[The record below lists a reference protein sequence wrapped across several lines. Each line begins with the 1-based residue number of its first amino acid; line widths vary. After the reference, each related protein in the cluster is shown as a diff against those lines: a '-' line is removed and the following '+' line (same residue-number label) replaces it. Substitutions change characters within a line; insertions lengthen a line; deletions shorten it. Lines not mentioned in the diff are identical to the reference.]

1 MRIKDSTRNP
11 ACFKA
16 AWKYFFDKGAYLLL
30 INVLPSLLIPFALSP
45 TGALK
50 YLFSYKTIAPENF
63 FDMLVKVYELPF
75 EYWYIGI
82 IGLVLFVFDIA
93 IMLGVIDR
101 HMRIGEF
108 TVSPSRV
115 KVRLNFNVLTAL
127 RFIVLA
133 FVAFEILNLLSV
145 ALYYLWWELCKNHV
159 GWLVLSSITHVA
171 LQLGMISIMA
181 RVILWP
187 PYCLHTGMKAKD
199 AFKQATK
206 SISGRVIPT
215 MLHIVLAILPV
226 EIAMII
232 TGALGAGVVA
242 QFILDVIAYLYVVPF
257 YLVLM
262 YTLFYDVTGT
272 ERVDLE
278 RKEQSIWSKSKK
290 RKK

>member
-1 MRIKDSTRNP
+1 
-11 ACFKA
+11 
-16 AWKYFFDKGAYLLL
+16 
-30 INVLPSLLIPFALSP
+30 
-45 TGALK
+45 
-50 YLFSYKTIAPENF
+50 
-63 FDMLVKVYELPF
+63 
-75 EYWYIGI
+75 
-82 IGLVLFVFDIA
+82 
-93 IMLGVIDR
+93 
-101 HMRIGEF
+101 
-108 TVSPSRV
+108 
-115 KVRLNFNVLTAL
+115 
-127 RFIVLA
+127 
-133 FVAFEILNLLSV
+133 
-145 ALYYLWWELCKNHV
+145 
-159 GWLVLSSITHVA
+159 
-171 LQLGMISIMA
+171 
-181 RVILWP
+181 
-187 PYCLHTGMKAKD
+187 MKAKD

-215 MLHIVLAILPV
+215 MLNVILAILPV

>member
-1 MRIKDSTRNP
+1 MRIKDSTKNY
-11 ACFKA
+11 ACFKG

-45 TGALK
+45 TSALN
-50 YLFSYKTIAPENF
+50 YLFSYKTIEPQNF
-63 FDMLVKVYELPF
+63 LDMLVKVYELPF
-75 EYWYIGI
+75 SYWYIGL
-82 IGLVLFVFDIA
+82 IGVVLLVLDVA

-101 HMRIGEF
+101 HMRVGEF

-115 KVRLNFNVLTAL
+115 KVRLNFNVLTSL

-145 ALYYLWWELCKNHV
+145 AFYYLWWELCKNRV
-159 GWLVLSSITHVA
+159 GWLVLSSITHVV

-187 PYCLHTGMKAKD
+187 PYCLHTGLKAKD
-199 AFKQATK
+199 AFNQATK
-206 SISGRVIPT
+206 SISGRVFPT
-215 MLHIVLAILPV
+215 LFNLILVVLPV
-226 EIAMII
+226 EIAMIV

-242 QFILDVIAYLYVVPF
+242 QFILDTIAYLYVVPF
-257 YLVLM
+257 YIVLM
-262 YTLFYDVTGT
+262 YNIFYEVTGT

-278 RKEQSIWSKSKK
+278 RKETSIWSKS
-290 RKK
+290 RKKQK

>member
-82 IGLVLFVFDIA
+82 IGLVLFVLDIA
-93 IMLGVIDR
+93 ITLGVIDR

-145 ALYYLWWELCKNHV
+145 AFYYLWWELCKNRV
-159 GWLVLSSITHVA
+159 GWLVLSSITHIA
-171 LQLGMISIMA
+171 LQQI
-181 RVILWP
+181 
-187 PYCLHTGMKAKD
+187 
-199 AFKQATK
+199 
-206 SISGRVIPT
+206 GRAHV
-215 MLHIVLAILPV
+215 
-226 EIAMII
+226 
-232 TGALGAGVVA
+232 
-242 QFILDVIAYLYVVPF
+242 
-257 YLVLM
+257 
-262 YTLFYDVTGT
+262 
-272 ERVDLE
+272 
-278 RKEQSIWSKSKK
+278 
-290 RKK
+290 